1 MQKKENNTDDLNVRQ
16 IIEQYAYYWRWFLF
30 SFLIIIGIA
39 LLYIF
44 FATKKYETTAKIV
57 LNKEGASSPAM
68 DLLSGAGSMFGSGGS
83 QISDEIEIIGSRRI
97 FSKVV
102 EKHNMNISYYL
113 HNGFPKTEV
122 LSYNSPI
129 EIGFTEES
137 VRYQENFNG
146 LLEVELLSNNS
157 FYVKSDDLVKEG
169 TYQFGTPISSE
180 IGSLIIKRNPQ
191 FKPPKEKKITHVSV
205 ALRPFM
211 QTVENYI
218 KKTKIEPG
226 KDKQSLIINFS
237 LTDNIRE
244 RSDNVINDI
253 IFIYNQDKKEDEN
266 KLAIATSDFISTR
279 LEIIGKDLEG
289 VDKDLEQFK
298 ISNQVNNAQLE
309 AGAFFEEALGSDAQI
324 VSIRTQIEI
333 AKQLIINLKEDE
345 NALLPSNVGISD
357 QGLNTAINNYNQLV
371 LSSQDL
377 SKSATSNNIMLENLN
392 SNIED
397 LKKSIQSSLNIYQ
410 NNLQTQ
416 LRALESKNKEFE
428 TRLSKLPQHEKGF
441 RSIARQ
447 QQIVE
452 SIYLFLLQKR
462 EESEIKVA
470 ANVDSFK
477 IIDKA
482 YSNPVPVAPR
492 KFVVLFIAIVL
503 GVLIPLVLV
512 YIKLALDNKVKDKS
526 DIEKEFAGTI
536 LGDIPK
542 TKTSIIKGNDR
553 SALAEAFRILRSSLS
568 FILPAEEKAKV
579 IFVTSTTAGEGKTF
593 TSSNLAQIQGL
604 AEKKVVLIGAD
615 IRKPRI
621 MSSLGLSE
629 YDSNR
634 GLSDLLANNTLEIK
648 EVLIKTPGDY
658 KFDIIPAGTLPP
670 NPSELLM
677 SKRFGDLL
685 EQLKWAYDYIIV
697 DTAPVALV
705 TDTQII
711 ARYADVTVYVM
722 RANYLDKRL
731 LGVLKDHY
739 EKNKLKNIAVV
750 INDLD
755 HQRGYGYG
763 SSYGYGYGEE
773 NQKKNIFQRIFS
785 KR

>member
-1 MQKKENNTDDLNVRQ
+1 M
-16 IIEQYAYYWRWFLF
+16 
-30 SFLIIIGIA
+30 
-39 LLYIF
+39 
-44 FATKKYETTAKIV
+44 
-57 LNKEGASSPAM
+57 
-68 DLLSGAGSMFGSGGS
+68 
-83 QISDEIEIIGSRRI
+83 
-97 FSKVV
+97 
-102 EKHNMNISYYL
+102 
-113 HNGFPKTEV
+113 
-122 LSYNSPI
+122 
-129 EIGFTEES
+129 
-137 VRYQENFNG
+137 
-146 LLEVELLSNNS
+146 
-157 FYVKSDDLVKEG
+157 
-169 TYQFGTPISSE
+169 
-180 IGSLIIKRNPQ
+180 
-191 FKPPKEKKITHVSV
+191 
-205 ALRPFM
+205 
-211 QTVENYI
+211 
-218 KKTKIEPG
+218 
-226 KDKQSLIINFS
+226 
-237 LTDNIRE
+237 
-244 RSDNVINDI
+244 
-253 IFIYNQDKKEDEN
+253 
-266 KLAIATSDFISTR
+266 
-279 LEIIGKDLEG
+279 
-289 VDKDLEQFK
+289 
-298 ISNQVNNAQLE
+298 E

-324 VSIRTQIEI
+324 VSLRTQIEI
-333 AKQLIINLKEDE
+333 AKQLIINLKDDK

-357 QGLNTAINNYNQLV
+357 QGLNAAINNYNQLV

-410 NNLQTQ
+410 SNLQTQ

-428 TRLSKLPQHEKGF
+428 TRLSQLPQHEKGF

-492 KFVVLFIAIVL
+492 KFVILFIAIVL

-542 TKTSIIKGNDR
+542 TKTNIIKGNDR

-634 GLSDLLANNTLEIK
+634 GLSDLLANNTLEIE

-685 EQLKWAYDYIIV
+685 EQLKWTYDYIIV

-711 ARYADVTVYVM
+711 AHYADVTVYVM